1 MATDRITLLVYL
13 NIRHLFSLFLIALAD
28 TFMFL
33 GKRQRKDLASRLEAC
48 KASQGKLD
56 SQSRSIDNAC
66 ATIHFTPD
74 GIITDASQLFLDCM
88 GYSAQDIMGEHH
100 QIFCHDETYQTSEY
114 QSFWANLQQGHVQR
128 GQFLRKHKNGSDIWL
143 EATYIPITENG
154 QVTSILKIAN
164 DVTDSHARSVS
175 NAALIEAIDR
185 SNAIIE
191 FTPDGH
197 VITANSNFLE
207 AMGYHSLDQII
218 GKHHE
223 MFCFADFYRDN
234 PNFWQDLRNGE
245 VKSGLYCRQSQQGT
259 TVWIRANYNPVF
271 DRFGK
276 VSKVVKIASDVTERI
291 THQQAVQKA
300 AEVAH
305 STSTQ
310 TAQVS
315 ERGAVILKDNSVN
328 SEKIR
333 EDIEQAMDLVKQLSV
348 QSDNISQIVT
358 TIKSIADQTNLLAL
372 NAAIEAARA
381 GEHGRGF
388 AVVADE
394 VRTLA
399 SRTSSSTEEI
409 YDIVEKNSELVNL
422 ARDNM
427 TDVASQAASNAELVS
442 EAERIIMEI
451 LTGANYVSQ
460 VVGDL
465 VDNSS
470 R

>member
-1 MATDRITLLVYL
+1 MIL
-13 NIRHLFSLFLIALAD
+13 
-28 TFMFL
+28 
-33 GKRQRKDLASRLEAC
+33 RKKSTRDLAARLEASE
-48 KASQGKLD
+48 ASQIKLAA
-56 SQSRSIDNAC
+56 QCHSIDNSC

-74 GIITDASQLFLDCM
+74 GIITNASQLFLTCV
-88 GYSAQDIMGEHH
+88 GYSLEEIQGQHH
-100 QIFCHDETYQTSEY
+100 RVFCHDETYQSAEY
-114 QSFWANLQQGHVQR
+114 QQFWSSLAQGKVQR
-128 GQFLRKHKNGSDIWL
+128 GQFLRKHKDGSEIWL

-154 QVTSILKIAN
+154 SVTSILKIAN
-164 DVTDSHARSVS
+164 DVTDSHEASIS

-197 VITANSNFLE
+197 VITANNNFLQ
-207 AMGYHSLDQII
+207 ALGYHSLDEII
-218 GKHHE
+218 GKNHNI
-223 MFCFADFYRDN
+223 FCFPDFYRDN
-234 PNFWQDLRNGE
+234 PDFWSDLRAGE
-245 VKSGLYCRQSQQGT
+245 VKSDLYCRQSKHGT

-271 DRFGK
+271 DRFGN
-276 VSKVVKIASDVTERI
+276 VTKVVKIASDVTERI

-305 STSTQ
+305 STSIQ

-315 ERGAVILKDNSVN
+315 ERGTVVLKDNSAN
-328 SEKIR
+328 SEKIKQ
-333 EDIEQAMDLVKQLSV
+333 DIAQSMELVKELSV
-348 QSDNISQIVT
+348 QSADIAHIVT

-399 SRTSSSTEEI
+399 SRTTSSTEEI
-409 YDIVEKNSELVNL
+409 NDIVEKNAELVNL
-422 ARDNM
+422 ARENM
-427 TDVASQAASNAELVS
+427 TGVAEQAASNAELVT
-442 EAERIIMEI
+442 EAESIILEI
-451 LTGANYVSQ
+451 LKGADYVSQ

>member
-1 MATDRITLLVYL
+1 MILR
-13 NIRHLFSLFLIALAD
+13 NKNNR
-28 TFMFL
+28 
-33 GKRQRKDLASRLEAC
+33 DLAARLQTCE
-48 KASQGKLD
+48 ASQAKLAAQ
-56 SQSRSIDNAC
+56 SQSIDHAC
-66 ATIHFTPD
+66 ATIHFTTD
-74 GIITDASQLFLDCM
+74 GLITDASPLFLACV
-88 GYSAQDIMGEHH
+88 GYTLHDIQGKHH
-100 QIFCHDETYQTSEY
+100 RIFCHDDTH
-114 QSFWANLQQGHVQR
+114 QSPDYHRFWDALAKGKVQR
-128 GQFLRKHKNGSDIWL
+128 GQFLRKHKDGSDIWL

-154 QVTSILKIAN
+154 KVTGILKIAN
-164 DVTDSHARSVS
+164 DVTDTHEESVI

-197 VITANSNFLE
+197 VITANDNFLQ
-207 AMGYHSLDQII
+207 ALGYHSLDQIV
-218 GKHHE
+218 GKHHQI
-223 MFCFADFYRDN
+223 FCYSDFYRDN
-234 PNFWQDLRNGE
+234 PDFWQDLSGGE
-245 VKSGLYCRQSQQGT
+245 AKSGLYSRQSKQGA

-271 DRFGK
+271 DRFGN

-305 STSTQ
+305 STSIQ

-315 ERGAVILKDNSVN
+315 ERGAVILKDNAVN

-333 EDIEQAMDLVKQLSV
+333 SDIAQAMDLVKELSV
-348 QSDNISQIVT
+348 QSSDIAQIVT

-399 SRTSSSTEEI
+399 SRTTSSTEEI
-409 YDIVEKNSELVNL
+409 NEIVEKNSDLVNL
-422 ARDNM
+422 ARNNM
-427 TDVASQAASNAELVS
+427 TDVAKQAASNAELVS
-442 EAERIIMEI
+442 EAESIMMEV
-451 LTGANYVSQ
+451 LKGADYVSQ

>member
-1 MATDRITLLVYL
+1 
-13 NIRHLFSLFLIALAD
+13 
-28 TFMFL
+28 MFL
-33 GKRQRKDLASRLEAC
+33 GKRKKNELASRLEDC
-48 KASQGKLD
+48 KANQSKLD
-56 SQSRSIDNAC
+56 SQSRSIDSSC

-74 GIITDASQLFLDCM
+74 GVITDASQLFLSCV
-88 GYSAQDIMGEHH
+88 GYSAREIVGEHH
-100 QIFCHDETYQTSEY
+100 RIFCHEETH
-114 QSFWANLQQGHVQR
+114 QSSDYKTFWSNLKQGQVQR
-128 GQFLRKHKNGSDIWL
+128 GQFLRKHKDGSDIWL

-154 QVTSILKIAN
+154 LVTSILKIAN
-164 DVTDSHARSVS
+164 DVTDSHEKYVS
-175 NAALIEAIDR
+175 NAALIAAIDK

-191 FTPDGH
+191 FTPAGN
-197 VITANSNFLE
+197 VITANNNFLQ
-207 AMGYHSLDQII
+207 ALGYHSLEQIV

-223 MFCFADFYRDN
+223 VFCFPEFYQEYPD
-234 PNFWQDLRNGE
+234 FWQDLRKGQ
-245 VKSGLYCRQSQQGT
+245 VKSGLYSRKSQQGT

-271 DRFGK
+271 DRFGN

-305 STSTQ
+305 STSIQ

-315 ERGAVILKDNSVN
+315 ERGAVILKDNSAN
-328 SEKIR
+328 SEKIKT
-333 EDIEQAMDLVKQLSV
+333 DIAQAMDLVKELSV
-348 QSDNISQIVT
+348 QSADIAQIVT

-399 SRTSSSTEEI
+399 SRTTTSTEEI
-409 YDIVEKNSELVNL
+409 NEIVEKNSELVNR

-427 TDVASQAASNAELVS
+427 TDVAQQAASNADLVS
-442 EAERIIMEI
+442 EAETIIMEI
-451 LTGANYVSQ
+451 LKGADYVSQ

-465 VDNSS
+465 VDNSN

>member
-1 MATDRITLLVYL
+1 MIL
-13 NIRHLFSLFLIALAD
+13 
-28 TFMFL
+28 
-33 GKRQRKDLASRLEAC
+33 RKKSTRDLAARLEASE
-48 KASQGKLD
+48 ASQIELAA
-56 SQSRSIDNAC
+56 QCRSIDNSC

-74 GIITDASQLFLDCM
+74 GIITNASQLFLRCV
-88 GYSAQDIMGEHH
+88 GYSLEEIQGQHH
-100 QIFCHDETYQTSEY
+100 RVFCHDQTYQSAEY
-114 QSFWANLQQGHVQR
+114 QQFWSSLAQGKVQR
-128 GQFLRKHKNGSDIWL
+128 GQFLRKHKDGSEIWL

-154 QVTSILKIAN
+154 NVTSILKIAN
-164 DVTDSHARSVS
+164 DVTDSHEASIS

-197 VITANSNFLE
+197 VITANNNFLQ
-207 AMGYHSLDQII
+207 ALGYHSLDEII
-218 GKHHE
+218 GKNHNI
-223 MFCFADFYRDN
+223 FCFPDFYRDN
-234 PNFWQDLRNGE
+234 PDFWSDLRAGE
-245 VKSGLYCRQSQQGT
+245 VKSDLYCRQSKHGT

-271 DRFGK
+271 DRFGN
-276 VSKVVKIASDVTERI
+276 VTKVVKIASDVTERI

-305 STSTQ
+305 STSIQ

-315 ERGAVILKDNSVN
+315 ERGAVVLKDNSAN
-328 SEKIR
+328 SEKIKQ
-333 EDIEQAMDLVKQLSV
+333 DIAQSMELVKELSV
-348 QSDNISQIVT
+348 QSADIAHIVT

-399 SRTSSSTEEI
+399 SRTTSSTEEI
-409 YDIVEKNSELVNL
+409 NDIVEKNAELVNL
-422 ARDNM
+422 ARENM
-427 TDVASQAASNAELVS
+427 TGVAEQAASNAELVT
-442 EAERIIMEI
+442 EAESIILEI
-451 LTGANYVSQ
+451 LKGADYVSQ